1 MYDADMEIEGAAPE
15 DQTGGQD
22 SKIFQKDVEK
32 IDPFFQEA
40 EEVAGAEVEIDVGEK
55 RAVLRDGR
63 VPKLEKNYKRQQ
75 NEQKAM
81 AEGWFKEDKMH
92 QKAKRPIPEKW
103 VEKNVNLANPNDKKG
118 P

>member
-1 MYDADMEIEGAAPE
+1 MYDADMEIEGAPLE

-40 EEVAGAEVEIDVGEK
+40 EEVEVDVGEK

-92 QKAKRPIPEKW
+92 QKAKRIPDKY

>member
-1 MYDADMEIEGAAPE
+1 
-15 DQTGGQD
+15 
-22 SKIFQKDVEK
+22 
-32 IDPFFQEA
+32 
-40 EEVAGAEVEIDVGEK
+40 VGEK

-92 QKAKRPIPEKW
+92 
-103 VEKNVNLANPNDKKG
+103 
-118 P
+118 